1 MIFFQT
7 KILSIFVCWL
17 VVSLLFKNVIIISG
31 GMIKM
36 MSGKVKWFNNDK
48 GYGFL
53 EVEGKDDIFVHY
65 SAIKSKGYRS
75 LLEGQYVNFE
85 LINTAKGLQAKN
97 VEEIKTTLV

>member
-1 MIFFQT
+1 MI
-7 KILSIFVCWL
+7 
-17 VVSLLFKNVIIISG
+17 
-31 GMIKM
+31 
-36 MSGKVKWFNNDK
+36 SGKVKWFNNDK

-97 VEEIKTTLV
+97 VEEIYALTSFACLPNSPDKYILTKAEELLL

>member
-1 MIFFQT
+1 MI
-7 KILSIFVCWL
+7 
-17 VVSLLFKNVIIISG
+17 
-31 GMIKM
+31 
-36 MSGKVKWFNNDK
+36 SGKVKWFNNDK

-97 VEEIKTTLV
+97 VEEIKMPVG

>member
-1 MIFFQT
+1 M
-7 KILSIFVCWL
+7 KILSIFVCQL
-17 VVSLLFKNVIIISG
+17 VVSLRSKNVIIISG

>member
-1 MIFFQT
+1 MQ
-7 KILSIFVCWL
+7 KMSHFVLCLLLLLL
-17 VVSLLFKNVIIISG
+17 VYDVIINIG

-36 MSGKVKWFNNDK
+36 ISGKVKWFNNDK